1 MKRIRIG
8 NAIGSLGL
16 ALALPLALGC
26 EINLP
31 VDNPDENPGI
41 LRPLGIIRGTASYV
55 GPPPC
60 FKNGEVEG
68 ALIVLMFDAGNPPP
82 PDGLASTAL
91 NFSTVPG
98 TRMFA
103 NFAAPTT
110 GPGSTKSPK
119 ESYCPSIT
127 SPTVTAAAEWSL
139 QQVPAG
145 RYQIRAF
152 YSRQNRFNPLFN
164 YANLALAGDVP
175 GGSFENPAAVPLKY
189 ATVEVGVPIVAP
201 ATCKTDD
208 RACNDRKEAAAKGL
222 LEIPPQGFLREGV
235 PVVLGNP
242 LRSNRPFFHIDY
254 ERSLSYA
261 PAEGIDPNP
270 DLAPG
275 TPVLQDFCGAASC
288 PRGSVGWDQQRR
300 ALTPEQS
307 KKLGYVT
314 FPQDHLSTSRSFTD
328 CLGEKDPTCDAFKF
342 AQASFP
348 QLRFKFGFPGDANNP
363 AMPTDAWLMKNAKAR
378 DPFDAAKARPFY
390 GVDPKEFA
398 ADIPTSNGFFLTRN
412 FNAAGVPEIL
422 RDNKS
427 LEDLA
432 EIAEI
437 FPTVVLSKMVDDGE
451 GNIALPPRSQTD
463 PIVVIQTITLRDWKE
478 RDLQDYPAAAGLL
491 GTPSMKATSQGPAI
505 GGGLTTADGK
515 AADPT
520 EPLYTR
526 TGFEVQDGFTAL
538 VRPSVVCIYPQTEL
552 RGYLNTPVR
561 LDPNPENRGS
571 PLVDQGNIL
580 KYRANRVKGVTFGC
594 LPPGAYS
601 VNVVYPTG
609 QAWSFPNLSGHCSF
623 SARLQPNEE
632 CMNTS
637 DDLRSGFFW
646 NDNKRAITPFDFT
659 KGFPMRPLVRSQML
673 YQTEANGMLKMLT
686 DANGKSYPAPQVV
699 IIKPSPRCGKYMA
712 ENDPSNACS
721 TDASCDD
728 RGAAFSGVCI
738 AGPGGKGKFCD
749 FNGDAKIST
758 AKIWFNNPVNE
769 DTVLTT
775 DVAANGLLDADE
787 DKNGNGKL
795 DLKVPNVCSLPFK
808 AWAGIEKINPD
819 KLLK

>member
-16 ALALPLALGC
+16 ALALPMALGC
-26 EINLP
+26 EINLV

-41 LRPLGIIRGTASYV
+41 LRPMGIIRGTASYV
-55 GPPPC
+55 GPSPC

-68 ALIVLMFDAGNPPP
+68 ALIILMFDAGNPPP

-98 TRMFA
+98 TKLFF
-103 NFAAPTT
+103 NLAPPAT

-119 ESYCPSIT
+119 ESFCPSVT
-127 SPTVTAAAEWSL
+127 SPPVTAAAEWSL
-139 QQVPAG
+139 QQVAAG

-164 YANLALAGDVP
+164 YSNLALAGDVP

-189 ATVEVGVPIVAP
+189 ASVEVGVPIVAP
-201 ATCKTDD
+201 ATCKADD
-208 RACNDRKEAAAKGL
+208 KACNDRKAAADKGL
-222 LEIPPQGFLREGV
+222 LEIPPQGFIREGV

-261 PAEGIDPNP
+261 PSEGVDPNP
-270 DLAPG
+270 DLGPG
-275 TPVLQDFCGAASC
+275 TPVLRDFCGETGCPAAAA
-288 PRGSVGWDQQRR
+288 GWAQQRR
-300 ALTPEQS
+300 ALTPEQG
-307 KKLGYVT
+307 KKLGYIT
-314 FPQDHLSTSRSFTD
+314 FPQDHLSTSHSNVV
-328 CLGEKDPTCDAFKF
+328 CLGDKDPACDAFKF

-348 QLRFKFGFPGDANNP
+348 QIRFKFGFPGDAANP

-412 FNAAGVPEIL
+412 FNAAGEPEIL

-432 EIAEI
+432 KIAEI

-463 PIVVIQTITLRDWKE
+463 PIVVIQTITIRDWGK
-478 RDLQDYPAAAGLL
+478 DAGAVA
-491 GTPSMKATSQGPAI
+491 GQPSMKATSEGAAI
-505 GGGLTTADGK
+505 GGALTGPDGK
-515 AADPT
+515 PDPT
-520 EPLYTR
+520 QPLYTR

-538 VRPSVVCIYPQTEL
+538 VRPSVVCIYPQSEL
-552 RGYLNTPVR
+552 RGYLTTPVR
-561 LDPNPENRGS
+561 TDPNPANRGAA
-571 PLVDQGNIL
+571 LVDQGNIL
-580 KYRANRVKGVTFGC
+580 KYRANRVKGVAYGC

-623 SARLQPNEE
+623 SARFQPNEE

-637 DDLRSGFFW
+637 DDLRGGFFW
-646 NDNKRAITPFDFT
+646 TDNKRPITGFDFNR
-659 KGFPMRPLVRSQML
+659 GFPMRPLVRSQML
-673 YQTEANGMLKMLT
+673 YQTEANGMLKLLT
-686 DANGKSYPAPQVV
+686 DVNGKSYPAPQVV
-699 IIKPSPRCGKYMA
+699 VIKPSPRCGKYMP
-712 ENDPSNACS
+712 ENDATNAC
-721 TDASCDD
+721 TDDKSCDD
-728 RGAAFSGVCI
+728 RGTAFTGVCI

-749 FNGDAKIST
+749 FNADGKIST

-769 DTVLTT
+769 DTILTT
-775 DVAANGLLDADE
+775 DAAANGLLDTDE
-787 DKNGNGKL
+787 DKNDNKKL
-795 DLKVPNVCSLPFK
+795 DLKVPNVCSMPFK
-808 AWAGIEKINPD
+808 AWVGIEKINPD